1 MHALYCTEE
10 YLDVVPSD
18 VAAGIVL
25 LRATQHEA
33 QQSQESYRQ
42 RRHPSIILQQ
52 QQLQE
57 QLQLGTHISSV
68 SQAQLHRLGFHKFS
82 LNKMWNLSVRSAH
95 SCTVQ
100 LCHAVVNWAPVC
112 CQHSSSI
119 SSTVLPCDKYL

>member
-1 MHALYCTEE
+1 MHRAEE

-57 QLQLGTHISSV
+57 QLQLGSV
-68 SQAQLHRLGFHKFS
+68 SH
-82 LNKMWNLSVRSAH
+82 
-95 SCTVQ
+95 VQ
-100 LCHAVVNWAPVC
+100 FIRGTQYDCAAVHCARERCRP
-112 CQHSSSI
+112 I
-119 SSTVLPCDKYL
+119 SSTNSTVLTCDAVHLKDGRQQQQLRAAIAQWQHLY

>member
-1 MHALYCTEE
+1 MHALHCAEE

-52 QQLQE
+52 QQQLQE
-57 QLQLGTHISSV
+57 QLQLGTHSRAVYLLSL
-68 SQAQLHRLGFHKFS
+68 QAQHHMFS
-82 LNKMWNLSVRSAH
+82 FATGGILSVCCAH
-95 SCTVQ
+95 CEHNVQ
-100 LCHAVVNWAPVC
+100 LW
-112 CQHSSSI
+112 
-119 SSTVLPCDKYL
+119 